1 MSEMMQLPQLQE
13 QHQHQHGDVAGS
25 GGGALS
31 NNGILR
37 STEERGLTQALQVL
51 LEREGRRLLR
61 GYVGGTGGGSGSS
74 GGFKWWIIV
83 VIVSVV
89 LGVSLI
95 ILLCWYLNL
104 RHRAKHGSNMWDRR
118 SSRVADGA
126 TNDAAAP
133 PPPAMGMPTYPPN
146 KGPYDGAPAAGPV
159 PM

>member
-1 MSEMMQLPQLQE
+1 MSVMLAPKWTPSGVVSTATYLEAHNYCLPLPPQPK
-13 QHQHQHGDVAGS
+13 DA
-25 GGGALS
+25 
-31 NNGILR
+31 
-37 STEERGLTQALQVL
+37 
-51 LEREGRRLLR
+51 RRTR
-61 GYVGGTGGGSGSS
+61 THR
-74 GGFKWWIIV
+74 
-83 VIVSVV
+83 
-89 LGVSLI
+89 
-95 ILLCWYLNL
+95 